1 MGGVSGK
8 LVWVLLVMCS
18 SWLIAAVHAQQAATT
33 DPIEVAAL
41 EAILGRWGK
50 TTSPLWRMS
59 GEPCRGV
66 PVDGST
72 DLDGNPKNNPGIKC
86 DCSYNSGT
94 VCHITQ
100 LRVYA
105 LNVVGQI
112 PAELQNLTY
121 LTYLNLDQNYLS
133 GPIPSFIGQ
142 LTALTELHVGFNPLS
157 GSLPKELG
165 NLTNLNLLGISLTN
179 FTGELPEELG
189 NLSKLKY
196 LGISLTNF
204 SGQLPEELGN
214 LTKLRQLY
222 TDSAGLSGPF
232 PSTLSRLKNLKLLRA
247 SDNNFTGTIPDFIG
261 SLSNLE
267 DLVLRNCKISGDLG
281 AVDFL
286 KFANL
291 TFLFLGNNSL
301 TGELPDGISPSLTN
315 LDFSYNQLTG
325 SFPSWVTQ
333 NNLQLNLVANN
344 FILGSTN
351 IGQLSPQHAT
361 SRAKLPPGR
370 YSMFSWFSKIVSDNT
385 MYELDSTNLG
395 DSSYYVTS
403 QTRWGVSNVGKLFQA
418 PNDSK
423 IIHSGEKIQN
433 AVDSELFQTARMSPS
448 SLRYYGLG
456 LENGNYTVLL
466 KFAELGFPD
475 TPTWQSLGRRFFDIY
490 IQGELKEKDFNIRK
504 MAGGKS
510 FTAVYKSYTTTVSK
524 NFLEIHLFW
533 AGKGTCCIPIQGY
546 YGPLISA
553 LSITPNFSPTVRNG
567 VPKKK
572 SKAGAIVG
580 IVIAASVLGS
590 AILFGIFMVIKKRR
604 RMAKQQEEL
613 YNLVGQPDVF
623 SNAEL
628 KLATDNFSSQNIL
641 GEGGYG
647 PVYKGVL
654 PDGRVIAVKQLSQSS
669 HQGKSQFVTEV
680 ATISAVQ
687 HRNLVKLHG
696 CCIDSNT
703 PLLVYEY
710 LKNGSLDKALFGNG
724 SIKLD
729 WATRFEIILGIA
741 RGLTYLHEESS
752 VRIVHRDIKASNVL
766 LDTDLTPKISDFGLA
781 KLYDEKKTHVSTGIA
796 GTFGYLAPEYAMR
809 RHLTEKVDVFAFGV
823 VALEIVA
830 GRSNTDNSLEESK
843 IYLFEWAWSLYE
855 KEQALGIVDP
865 RLEEFSRDEV
875 YRVIHVALICTQGSP
890 YQRPPM
896 SKVVAM
902 LTGDV
907 EVAEVVTKPNYIT
920 EWQFRGG
927 NTSYVT
933 SHSGSTTPEL
943 SRQKEIDPL
952 TQSPT
957 ITGVSHEH
965 EGRNQEMGGHVIVWI
980 LLSVCSW
987 RISAAQAQQP
997 PRTDPVEVAA
1007 LEAILGRWNKTNSPV
1022 WSMSGEPCRGVPVDG
1037 VTGLDGNP
1045 KNNPGIKC
1053 DCSYING
1060 TVCHI
1065 TQLKVYALNVVGQI
1079 PAELQNLTYLNYL
1092 DLDQNYLSG
1101 PIPSFIGQ
1109 LTALTELHVGFNA
1122 LSGPIPKEL
1131 GNLTNLNLL
1140 GISLTNF
1147 TGQLPEEL
1155 GNLTKLQRLYTDSAG
1170 LSGPFPSTFSK
1181 LKNLKL
1187 LVLRNC
1193 RISGDLGAV
1202 DFSKFTKLA
1211 FLDFSYNQ
1219 LTGSFPSWATQ
1230 NNLQLNLVA
1239 NNFDL
1244 GSTNNGILPPGLNC
1258 LQKDTP
1264 CLRDY
1269 SFAVDCGSNRSI
1281 RGSDNTMYEL
1291 DFTDLGSSS
1300 YYVTSETRWGVSNVG
1315 KYFQSP
1321 NDSKIIYSNEK
1332 IQNAVVSELLQTARM
1347 SPSSLRYFGLGL
1359 ENGNYTV
1366 LLQFAELGYPDSPT
1380 WKSLGRRV
1388 FDIYIQGD
1396 LKEKDFD
1403 IRKMAGGKS
1412 FTAVYKSY
1420 TATVSK
1426 NFLEI
1431 HLFWA
1436 GKGTCCIPIQ
1446 GYYGP
1451 LISALSITPNFTPTV
1466 RNGVPKRK
1474 SKVGAIAGISIGASV
1489 VGLAALFGIFMFIK
1503 KRRRL
1508 AQQQGELYNL
1518 VGRPDVFSN
1527 AELKLATNNYSSQ
1540 NILGEGG
1547 YGPVYKGMLPDGRV
1561 IAVKQLSQSSHQGK
1575 NQFVTE
1581 VATISSVQHRNL
1593 VKLHGKNSLKLDW
1606 ATRFEIILGIA
1617 RGLTYL
1623 HEESS
1628 VRIVHR
1634 DIKASNVL
1642 LDTDLTPKISDF
1654 GLARLYDEKK
1664 THVST
1669 GIAGTFGYLALEYA
1683 MRRHLTEKVDVYAF
1697 GVVALETVAGRSN
1710 TNNSIEESK
1719 IYLLEWAWDLYE
1731 KEQAQRIV
1739 DPRLEDFNKDEV
1751 LRVIHVALLCTQ
1763 GSPNQRPPMSRVMAV
1778 LTGDA
1783 EVVEMVTKPSY
1794 ITEWQYRDGNSTNSE
1809 STTSEFSR
1817 QKEIDPLT
1825 MSPTITGSS
1834 HDGSSSSVHGFLWL
1848 MLVYASCAAVQ
1859 AQQAARTDPAEVA
1872 ALNTILGR
1880 WGLRASPAWNISG
1893 EPCSGVAI
1901 DETGVDNNPNIN
1913 PAIKCDCSFNAGT
1926 VCHIIRLR
1934 VFSLNVVGQIPE
1946 ELQNLSY
1953 LNNLDLRRNYLTGPL
1968 PSFIGNFS
1976 AMQYLGISSNNFT
1989 GELPAELG
1997 NLEKLEQMYIISSGF
2012 SGPFPSTFSKLKNLK
2027 ILWASDND
2035 LTGKIPDY
2043 FGSFPNLQ
2051 DLRIGDILN
2060 GSSSLSFISNLTSLN
2075 VLILRNCKI
2084 SDNLGTVN
2092 FSKLAGDFSYN
2103 HLSGSFPPWVTGNNL
2118 QLNLVANDF
2127 ILDSTNNS
2135 ILPSGLNCLQQDT
2148 PCFRDYSFAVDC
2160 GSNKSTR
2167 GSDNT
2172 LYETDAQNIGAASYY
2187 VRDNA
2192 RWGVSSVGKFNE
2204 ASNGSYAIYS
2214 PQQFQSALN
2223 SELFQTA
2230 RMSPSSLR
2238 YYGIGLEN
2246 GNYTVSL
2253 EFAEF
2258 VYPNSLTSN
2267 SIGRR
2272 VFDIYVQGELKE
2284 KNFNIRKMAGGK
2296 SLIAVNKR
2304 YTATVSK
2311 NFLEI
2316 HLFWAGKGTCCIPT
2330 QGHYGPTIS
2339 ALSVTPNF
2347 IPTVRNGVPKKKSKA
2362 GTISGVVIGASF
2374 FGLAVLVGLFML
2386 LKKRRRTSQRKE
2398 ELYNMVGRRNV
2409 FSNAELKL
2417 ATENFGSQNILG
2429 EGGYGPVYK
2438 GILTDGRVVAVK
2450 QLSQSSQQGKSQ
2462 FVTEVATISSVQHR
2476 NLVKL
2481 YGCCIDSNTPLL
2493 VYEYLE
2499 NGSLDQ
2505 ALFGDGRFNLGWSTR
2520 FEIILGIARGLSYL
2534 HEEAN
2539 MRIVHRDIKASNILL
2554 DPDLKPKISD
2564 FGLAKLYDEKKTH
2577 VNTKVAGTFGYLAPE
2592 YAMRG
2597 HLTEKVDVFSFGV
2610 VALETVAGRSN
2621 TDYSL
2626 VEDKKYLFEWAW
2638 GLYEREQALGIVD
2651 PRLEEINEEEVL
2663 RVIRMSF
2670 LCTQGSPHQRPSM
2683 SRVVAMLTGDIPVS
2697 DVVAKPNYI
2706 IELQLRGRNSSHV
2719 TTGYSG
2725 STADELSGQR
2735 ETSPLTPSLEINR
2748 EIIDD
2753 GR

>member
-1 MGGVSGK
+1 
-8 LVWVLLVMCS
+8 
-18 SWLIAAVHAQQAATT
+18 
-33 DPIEVAAL
+33 
-41 EAILGRWGK
+41 
-50 TTSPLWRMS
+50 
-59 GEPCRGV
+59 
-66 PVDGST
+66 
-72 DLDGNPKNNPGIKC
+72 
-86 DCSYNSGT
+86 
-94 VCHITQ
+94 
-100 LRVYA
+100 
-105 LNVVGQI
+105 
-112 PAELQNLTY
+112 
-121 LTYLNLDQNYLS
+121 
-133 GPIPSFIGQ
+133 
-142 LTALTELHVGFNPLS
+142 
-157 GSLPKELG
+157 
-165 NLTNLNLLGISLTN
+165 
-179 FTGELPEELG
+179 
-189 NLSKLKY
+189 
-196 LGISLTNF
+196 
-204 SGQLPEELGN
+204 
-214 LTKLRQLY
+214 
-222 TDSAGLSGPF
+222 
-232 PSTLSRLKNLKLLRA
+232 
-247 SDNNFTGTIPDFIG
+247 
-261 SLSNLE
+261 
-267 DLVLRNCKISGDLG
+267 
-281 AVDFL
+281 
-286 KFANL
+286 
-291 TFLFLGNNSL
+291 
-301 TGELPDGISPSLTN
+301 
-315 LDFSYNQLTG
+315 
-325 SFPSWVTQ
+325 
-333 NNLQLNLVANN
+333 
-344 FILGSTN
+344 
-351 IGQLSPQHAT
+351 
-361 SRAKLPPGR
+361 
-370 YSMFSWFSKIVSDNT
+370 
-385 MYELDSTNLG
+385 
-395 DSSYYVTS
+395 
-403 QTRWGVSNVGKLFQA
+403 
-418 PNDSK
+418 
-423 IIHSGEKIQN
+423 
-433 AVDSELFQTARMSPS
+433 
-448 SLRYYGLG
+448 
-456 LENGNYTVLL
+456 
-466 KFAELGFPD
+466 
-475 TPTWQSLGRRFFDIY
+475 
-490 IQGELKEKDFNIRK
+490 
-504 MAGGKS
+504 
-510 FTAVYKSYTTTVSK
+510 
-524 NFLEIHLFW
+524 
-533 AGKGTCCIPIQGY
+533 
-546 YGPLISA
+546 
-553 LSITPNFSPTVRNG
+553 
-567 VPKKK
+567 
-572 SKAGAIVG
+572 
-580 IVIAASVLGS
+580 
-590 AILFGIFMVIKKRR
+590 
-604 RMAKQQEEL
+604 
-613 YNLVGQPDVF
+613 
-623 SNAEL
+623 
-628 KLATDNFSSQNIL
+628 
-641 GEGGYG
+641 
-647 PVYKGVL
+647 
-654 PDGRVIAVKQLSQSS
+654 
-669 HQGKSQFVTEV
+669 
-680 ATISAVQ
+680 
-687 HRNLVKLHG
+687 
-696 CCIDSNT
+696 
-703 PLLVYEY
+703 
-710 LKNGSLDKALFGNG
+710 
-724 SIKLD
+724 
-729 WATRFEIILGIA
+729 
-741 RGLTYLHEESS
+741 
-752 VRIVHRDIKASNVL
+752 
-766 LDTDLTPKISDFGLA
+766 
-781 KLYDEKKTHVSTGIA
+781 
-796 GTFGYLAPEYAMR
+796 
-809 RHLTEKVDVFAFGV
+809 
-823 VALEIVA
+823 
-830 GRSNTDNSLEESK
+830 
-843 IYLFEWAWSLYE
+843 
-855 KEQALGIVDP
+855 
-865 RLEEFSRDEV
+865 
-875 YRVIHVALICTQGSP
+875 
-890 YQRPPM
+890 
-896 SKVVAM
+896 
-902 LTGDV
+902 
-907 EVAEVVTKPNYIT
+907 
-920 EWQFRGG
+920 
-927 NTSYVT
+927 
-933 SHSGSTTPEL
+933 
-943 SRQKEIDPL
+943 
-952 TQSPT
+952 
-957 ITGVSHEH
+957 
-965 EGRNQEMGGHVIVWI
+965 MGGHVILWI
-980 LLSVCSW
+980 LLLVCSW

-1007 LEAILGRWNKTNSPV
+1007 LEAILGRWNKTTSPV

-1079 PAELQNLTYLNYL
+1079 PAELQNFTYLNY
-1092 DLDQNYLSG
+1092 
-1101 PIPSFIGQ
+1101 
-1109 LTALTELHVGFNA
+1109 
-1122 LSGPIPKEL
+1122 
-1131 GNLTNLNLL
+1131 L

-1187 LVLRNC
+1187 LRASDNDFTGKIPDYIGSLTNLEELAFQGNSFEGPIPASLSNLTKLTTFVLRNC

-1219 LTGSFPSWATQ
+1219 LTGSFPSWSTQ

-1291 DFTDLGSSS
+1291 DFTDLGGSS

-1332 IQNAVVSELLQTARM
+1332 IQNAVVSELFQTARM

-1420 TATVSK
+1420 TTTVSK

-1474 SKVGAIAGISIGASV
+1474 SKAGAIAGISIGASV

-1518 VGRPDVFSN
+1518 VGRPDIFSN

-1593 VKLHGKNSLKLDW
+1593 VKLHGCCIDSNTPLLVYEYLENGSLDQALFRKNSLKLDW

-1669 GIAGTFGYLALEYA
+1669 GIAGTFGYLAPEYA

-1834 HDGSSSSVHGFLWL
+1834 HDGSSSSSSVHGFLWL
-1848 MLVYASCAAVQ
+1848 MLVYAFCAAVQ

-1997 NLEKLEQMYIISSGF
+1997 NLDKLEQMYIISSGF

-2035 LTGKIPDY
+2035 LAGKIPDY

-2092 FSKLAGDFSYN
+2092 FSKLAGFLGNNSLSGSLPYDKSPSLNNLDFSYN

-2148 PCFRDYSFAVDC
+2148 PCFRGSPECIIPSFQLFTHIDYSFAVDC

-2187 VRDNA
+2187 VSDNA

-2284 KNFNIRKMAGGK
+2284 KNFNIRKTAGGK

-2316 HLFWAGKGTCCIPT
+2316 HLFWAGKD
-2330 QGHYGPTIS
+2330 
-2339 ALSVTPNF
+2339 F

-2362 GTISGVVIGASF
+2362 GTNAGVVIGASF

-2386 LKKRRRTSQRKE
+2386 LKKIRRTAQRKE
-2398 ELYNMVGRRNV
+2398 ELYNMVGRPNV
-2409 FSNAELKL
+2409 FSNPELKL

-2520 FEIILGIARGLSYL
+2520 FDIILGIARGLSYL

-2539 MRIVHRDIKASNILL
+2539 VRIVHRDIKASNILL
-2554 DPDLKPKISD
+2554 DPDLTPKISD
-2564 FGLAKLYDEKKTH
+2564 LGLPSSMMRRRLI
-2577 VNTKVAGTFGYLAPE
+2577 GYLAPE

-2610 VALETVAGRSN
+2610 VALETIAGRSN

-2638 GLYEREQALGIVD
+2638 GLYEREQVLRIVD
-2651 PRLEEINEEEVL
+2651 PRLEEIDEEEVL
-2663 RVIRMSF
+2663 RVISISF
-2670 LCTQGSPHQRPSM
+2670 LCNQGSPQQRPPM

-2735 ETSPLTPSLEINR
+2735 ETSPLTPSLEISR